1 MVRPTTWLRKRTAA
15 WSRRDFFSF
24 SALAGV
30 AAAFGFD
37 GIAETAAAKAAS
49 ATYQENIYTRLLGV
63 RPVIGAFETLTRFGN
78 SKMSAAVQQA
88 MAEAQEFFVDM
99 DELNRAAGARIAETR
114 PRRAQSPRA
123 RRRVRSPRASRR

>member
-1 MVRPTTWLRKRTAA
+1 MVTPATWLRKRTAA

-30 AAAFGFD
+30 AAACGFD
-37 GIAETAAAKAAS
+37 GVADAAAAKGAS
-49 ATYQENIYTRLLGV
+49 ASYQENIYTRLLGV

-78 SKMSAAVQQA
+78 SKMSPAVQQA

-99 DELNRAAGARIAETR
+99 DELNRAAGT
-114 PRRAQSPRA
+114 
-123 RRRVRSPRASRR
+123 ASRRS